1 MTNQQDHI
9 YIGRILNGDV
19 NAYSYLVHKYQNM
32 VFTMAFRILHN
43 REEAEDAAQE
53 AFVKCFKSLNGFK
66 GDSKFSTWLY
76 RIVYH
81 TCLDKIK
88 DQKRMV
94 TSEIIDELHE
104 GEIGLI
110 DNVLVSIEQEERSK
124 LIHQALSQLNE
135 DEQMIVTLYY
145 FEEMSLR
152 EISEIVMISMD
163 NIKVKLFAVVK
174 SCLIY

>member
-1 MTNQQDHI
+1 
-9 YIGRILNGDV
+9 
-19 NAYSYLVHKYQNM
+19 
-32 VFTMAFRILHN
+32 
-43 REEAEDAAQE
+43 
-53 AFVKCFKSLNGFK
+53 
-66 GDSKFSTWLY
+66 
-76 RIVYH
+76 
-81 TCLDKIK
+81 
-88 DQKRMV
+88 MV

-163 NIKVKLFAVVK
+163 NIKVKLFRSRK
-174 SCLIY
+174 KLFDILKHKMGLLIERS